1 MSLSIRLKEAKKPAR
16 ADIDAGRKLGDG
28 EAELAVEAEK
38 ILDILREE
46 GTTIVIPDVVEDLRK
61 DLDGLAAR
69 LRKLLAGAYTQQV
82 QQDVIDTI
90 KELLEVIE
98 QERQRRQGGG
108 QGNNDPMEGDPS
120 DESLLPTSAELKMLR
135 SLQVRVNR
143 RTERYERLVEK
154 DEEEL
159 TRLSEKQGAV
169 GSLTRSMADK
179 LNREEE

>member
-1 MSLSIRLKEAKKPAR
+1 
-16 ADIDAGRKLGDG
+16 
-28 EAELAVEAEK
+28 
-38 ILDILREE
+38 
-46 GTTIVIPDVVEDLRK
+46 
-61 DLDGLAAR
+61 
-69 LRKLLAGAYTQQV
+69 
-82 QQDVIDTI
+82 
-90 KELLEVIE
+90 
-98 QERQRRQGGG
+98 
-108 QGNNDPMEGDPS
+108 MEGDPS

-143 RTERYERLVEK
+143 RTERFERLVEK